1 LQPRA
6 VNTFRG
12 LGIVFC
18 VAAATAWTSCHHHDA
33 EKGHT
38 ISRSLPQ
45 RQPDRPTGTPAL
57 MVHPGSNSPFA
68 VSDVQTYFN
77 THQLPG
83 GIVSSGPMQVTSLAF
98 ITDRELAGRLDG
110 ESTGLPDGT
119 VVAFATLSGKFFAH
133 VPKQSNASPEFDEAY
148 AVFDSQTGNLH
159 MMGSL
164 K

>member
-1 LQPRA
+1 MQLRA
-6 VNTFRG
+6 VSTSRG
-12 LGIVFC
+12 LSIVFFV
-18 VAAATAWTSCHHHDA
+18 VATTAWTSCHHQGA
-33 EKGHT
+33 EEGHP

-45 RQPDRPTGTPAL
+45 RQPERPAGTPAL
-57 MVHPGSNSPFA
+57 MVHPGSNPPFA
-68 VSDVQTYFN
+68 ASDVQTYFN

-83 GIVSSGPMQVTSLAF
+83 GIVSSGPIQVTSLAF
-98 ITDRELAGRLDG
+98 IADRELADRLEG
-110 ESTGLPDGT
+110 ESTGLPSDT

-133 VPKQSNASPEFDEAY
+133 VPTQSKVSPEFDDAY